1 MARKRRGS
9 VQKQS
14 ANKVEADIY
23 TKMKEVMMGFNEEE
37 KKKAASYTPLFEV
50 LGPFCVILLHI

>member
-9 VQKQS
+9 VQKQP

-23 TKMKEVMMGFNEEE
+23 TKMKEVVMGFN
-37 KKKAASYTPLFEV
+37 
-50 LGPFCVILLHI
+50 G

>member
-37 KKKAASYTPLFEV
+37 KKKGS
-50 LGPFCVILLHI
+50 ILHSSV